1 MRQIN
6 MFSFGA
12 LLVATG
18 AAAGG
23 CGSETTADPVPG
35 MGGST
40 PTVTAGGG
48 TGGTTGSSSAVDR
61 FAGTWRY
68 VSGTS
73 TTVCGGASQ
82 TTVTSGTLQL
92 SKGID
97 SDLVQV
103 DDACSIKFNL
113 SGTTASVVDNQT
125 CFVANGANSVEV
137 RYRAWSFTT
146 TDGHTMN
153 ENGSA
158 SLTYET
164 DTGRVTCDFTVSA
177 NLTKAAQ

>member
-1 MRQIN
+1 MRQIK
-6 MFSFGA
+6 MLSFAA
-12 LLVATG
+12 LLVATV

-23 CGSETTADPVPG
+23 CGPETTADPVSG
-35 MGGST
+35 TGGAT
-40 PTVTAGGG
+40 PSVTTGGG
-48 TGGTTGSSSAVDR
+48 TGGAMGSSSAVDR

-73 TTVCGGASQ
+73 TTVCGGTSQ
-82 TTVTSGTLQL
+82 TKVASGILQL

-103 DDACSIKFNL
+103 ADACSIKFDI

-125 CFVANGANSVEV
+125 CFVANDANSVEL
-137 RYRAWSFTT
+137 RYRAWTFNT

-164 DTGRVTCDFTVSA
+164 DTGRITCDFTGSA